1 MSEPLYILG
10 AGSLGL
16 LWAGRCARAGLD
28 CRLLLRTP
36 QALRQWQAD
45 GDSLLLEQG
54 ADTTAL
60 QVTAELP
67 TSSAAPIRRLIV
79 STKAWAVAE
88 ALETLAH
95 RLQPDSQLILLQN
108 GLGSQQAVSQRFPDQ
123 RVLYASV
130 TDGAW
135 KRAANH
141 VVWAGIGQTLL
152 GEPRPG
158 AAPAWLEALTRAGI
172 AWEWTPDI
180 LPVLWVK
187 LAINCA
193 INPITALHDCPN
205 GEVPDH
211 AGAQLPALL
220 ADLQVLLASQGVG
233 MTLAALTERITGV
246 IRATAANSSS
256 MRQDVH
262 AGRRTE
268 IDFILGHACRTARQA
283 GVATPALDALYRQL
297 QVHLARLGL
306 PQN

>member
-1 MSEPLYILG
+1 

-36 QALRQWQAD
+36 EALRQWQA
-45 GDSLLLEQG
+45 GGETLLLEQG

-79 STKAWAVAE
+79 STKAWAVAG

-152 GEPRPG
+152 GDPQRG
-158 AAPAWLEALTRAGI
+158 NAPAWLVALTQAGI
-172 AWEWTPDI
+172 DWQWTSNI
-180 LPVLWVK
+180 LPVLWVTR
-187 LAINCA
+187 AINCA
-193 INPITALHDCPN
+193 SNPSCARRDCTN
-205 GEVPDH
+205 GVG
-211 AGAQLPALL
+211 AGRVGVQSPALL
-220 ADLQVLLASQGVG
+220 AELQLLLESQGVG
-233 MTLAALTERITGV
+233 KKQTTWTGELIVAIKAKHNISYSRI
-246 IRATAANSSS
+246 
-256 MRQDVH
+256 
-262 AGRRTE
+262 
-268 IDFILGHACRTARQA
+268 
-283 GVATPALDALYRQL
+283 
-297 QVHLARLGL
+297 
-306 PQN
+306 